1 MSPVRVLV
9 VEDFEPFRRFI
20 RSSLEARPEWQII
33 CDVSDG
39 LDAVQKTGELQPDL
53 ILLDIGLPTLNGMEV
68 ARQAQNL
75 APNVKILFLSENR
88 SPDVV
93 TAALSTGANGY
104 LLKSGA
110 GGHLLPA
117 IETILKG
124 KRFLDARLSGQVF
137 REANESFLE
146 TNPSSEE

>member
-33 CDVSDG
+33 WEVSDG
-39 LDAVQKTGELQPDL
+39 LEAVQKTGELQPDL
-53 ILLDIGLPTLNGMEV
+53 ILLDIGLPTLNGIEV

-93 TAALSTGANGY
+93 TAAWSTGASGY

-110 GGHLLPA
+110 GSQLLPA
-117 IETILKG
+117 IETILQG
-124 KRFLDARLSGQVF
+124 NRCLDPRLAGQVF
-137 REANESFLE
+137 SEVKESAPE
-146 TNPSSEE
+146 TTRSPEE

>member
-9 VEDFEPFRRFI
+9 VEDFEPFRRSI

-53 ILLDIGLPTLNGMEV
+53 ILLDIGLPTLNGIEV

-93 TAALSTGANGY
+93 IAALSTGASGY

-110 GGHLLPA
+110 GSLLLPA
-117 IETILKG
+117 IETILQG
-124 KRFLDARLSGQVF
+124 KRFLDPRLAGQ
-137 REANESFLE
+137 ANESVLD
-146 TNPSSEE
+146 TTRSSEE

>member
-20 RSSLEARPEWQII
+20 RSSLEAQPEWQII

-53 ILLDIGLPTLNGMEV
+53 ILLDIGLPTLNGIEV

-93 TAALSTGANGY
+93 TAALSTGASGY

-110 GGHLLPA
+110 GSHLLPA
-117 IETILKG
+117 IETILQG
-124 KRFLDARLSGQVF
+124 KRFLDPRLAGPVF
-137 REANESFLE
+137 SEAKESALE
-146 TNPSSEE
+146 TTRNPEE